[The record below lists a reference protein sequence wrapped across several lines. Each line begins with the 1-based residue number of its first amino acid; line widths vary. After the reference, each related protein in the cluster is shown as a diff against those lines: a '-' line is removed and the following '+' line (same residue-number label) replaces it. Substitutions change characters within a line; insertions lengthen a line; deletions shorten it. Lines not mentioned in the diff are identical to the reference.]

1 MNKIV
6 ELKIEETKAVVGGNK
21 ASASAA
27 SMSAGMSVSPSV
39 SLPPTTGSTGHV
51 PSEPATLVRY

>member
-6 ELKIEETKAVVGGNK
+6 ELNIEETKAVVGGNK
-21 ASASAA
+21 AAAATA

-39 SLPPTTGSTGHV
+39 SLPATAGHA
-51 PSEPATLVRY
+51 PSEPATLVKF